1 MTTDGRELLWYK
13 DSFVEALHESLVD
26 VARDKEKWDQ
36 HLAWWQNRQMA
47 ATQRAQDI

>member
-1 MTTDGRELLWYK
+1 MITEGRELLWYK

-26 VARDKEKWDQ
+26 VAREGEKWDRR
-36 HLAWWQNRQMA
+36 LAWEQNRQMA